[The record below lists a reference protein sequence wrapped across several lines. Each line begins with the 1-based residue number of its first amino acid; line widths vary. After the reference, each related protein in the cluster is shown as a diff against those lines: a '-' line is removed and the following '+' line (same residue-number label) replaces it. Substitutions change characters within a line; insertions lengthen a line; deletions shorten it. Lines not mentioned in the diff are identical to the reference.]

1 MLSVPLHL
9 LCFLPKH
16 IVPLCHADQEWDRSA
31 AALQQAL
38 TTLATNRPTKR
49 PRTHSSAP
57 DQPNP
62 DTQQAQNPSSQHAMG
77 PAAPPPL
84 PSDPMDAQNAGGSV
98 LGGGAPSGTHATAA
112 EGADN
117 AVSGSLRLNSD
128 GVSAADVP
136 ACTAADGS
144 VRKAQM
150 VDTGLGLSEQADS
163 GQALHFA
170 HDLLGNLS
178 PCLYHI

>member
-1 MLSVPLHL
+1 MSVPLHL

-16 IVPLCHADQEWDRSA
+16 IVPLCHADEEWHRSA
-31 AALQQAL
+31 AALQEAL
-38 TTLATNRPTKR
+38 VTLATHRPTKR
-49 PRTHSSAP
+49 PRTHSSSAP
-57 DQPNP
+57 DQPSP
-62 DTQQAQNPSSQHAMG
+62 DTQQAENPSSQHAMG
-77 PAAPPPL
+77 PAAAPPL

-98 LGGGAPSGTHATAA
+98 LGGGAPSGTHAAAA

-117 AVSGSLRLNSD
+117 AVSWSVRLNSD

-136 ACTAADGS
+136 ACTATDGS
-144 VRKAQM
+144 VRKAQI
-150 VDTGLGLSEQADS
+150 VDTGVGLSEQAAS

-178 PCLYHI
+178 PCLHHV